1 MSNTKITLKRNQK
14 NEVIAA
20 IVSKTFRKRADI
32 FGTQEYDEWEKI
44 VAKHPKAKMVVIKN
58 KKIQP
63 KAEKRIRPS
72 YDKMIDFI
80 KTQDNSEMYLE
91 EMRRIKKMTAINGN
105 SYNTVVKWFNN
116 TFENT
121 ADYKL
126 TFKEII
132 EEKPVA
138 EKVVDIKRVVN
149 E

>member
-1 MSNTKITLKRNQK
+1 MAYNEIKVRRNQ
-14 NEVIAA
+14 NGEVIAA

-32 FGTQEYDEWEKI
+32 FGTQEYDAWEKI

-58 KKIQP
+58 KKAQP

-80 KTQDNSEMYLE
+80 KTQDNSEVYLE
-91 EMRRIKKMTAINGN
+91 EMNRIKKMTAINGN

-121 ADYKL
+121 TDYKL
-126 TFKEII
+126 TFKEIL

-138 EKVVDIKRVVN
+138 EKIVDIKTVVN
-149 E
+149 A